1 VGMEAAGLLVVAR
14 EVAEM
19 EMAGLVDMPVVVD
32 RVVAGLAV
40 PGGRGGVWGGAVMVE
55 VMEAG

>member
-1 VGMEAAGLLVVAR
+1 MEAAGLLVVAR

-19 EMAGLVDMPVVVD
+19 EMAGLVDMPVVVEM
-32 RVVAGLAV
+32 VVAGMAV
-40 PGGRGGVWGGAVMVE
+40 PAGRGVVRGGAVMVE

>member
-19 EMAGLVDMPVVVD
+19 EMAGLVDMPVVVEM
-32 RVVAGLAV
+32 VVAGMAV
-40 PGGRGGVWGGAVMVE
+40 PAGRVVVRGGAVMVE